1 VRNEGFDIDILQAM
15 ITHHGQPTADTSAVP
30 TFMVSRLARQFV
42 KVVLSGDGGDE
53 CFGGYTHFGWAQD
66 IDRLYAVPRPVR
78 GAGAVLLRRLAHS
91 KLLSQAGALRQG
103 LNSLDVALAD
113 RSQVPLE
120 VLRLNDGAAIDA
132 ILTPE
137 WCREHDD
144 RPTCLETFL
153 SDLPPGDP
161 VRQSQEF
168 AFRYV
173 LPDAYLAKV
182 DRMSMASAL
191 EVRVPFLDHRLVEF
205 CLSLPGHVHWR
216 HGKGKNL
223 LRRAAADLLPPEI
236 FAHRKQGFGIPLHRW
251 ANDEYFELAEELLGA
266 ESVRRRGVFRPQA
279 VKELLDRA
287 QGRTPSGNA
296 LESTYRLSHRL
307 FMLVGF
313 EMWCRLLID
322 NLVDSPSCTARWESQ
337 VDEESSV
344 G

>member
-1 VRNEGFDIDILQAM
+1 MSRASGGPVPTFSIRFQEQGYDESPFSRLVADRYSTDHHEFVVRNEGFDIDILQAM

-66 IDRLYAVPRPVR
+66 IDRLYAVLGPY
-78 GAGAVLLRRLAHS
+78 GRRS
-91 KLLSQAGALRQG
+91 RSSPQAGTLKASEPGRRAEARAKLSGCRAG
-103 LNSLDVALAD
+103 
-113 RSQVPLE
+113 RSFPGALE

-205 CLSLPGHVHWR
+205 CLLCLVMCIGGMERGRIFLDEP
-216 HGKGKNL
+216 L
-223 LRRAAADLLPPEI
+223 LICCLRRSSLTASRDSVSRCNRWATTSTSNLPRNCWVLNRCGEGVF
-236 FAHRKQGFGIPLHRW
+236 FAHR
-251 ANDEYFELAEELLGA
+251 
-266 ESVRRRGVFRPQA
+266 
-279 VKELLDRA
+279 
-287 QGRTPSGNA
+287 PSK
-296 LESTYRLSHRL
+296 
-307 FMLVGF
+307 
-313 EMWCRLLID
+313 
-322 NLVDSPSCTARWESQ
+322 SC
-337 VDEESSV
+337 
-344 G
+344 